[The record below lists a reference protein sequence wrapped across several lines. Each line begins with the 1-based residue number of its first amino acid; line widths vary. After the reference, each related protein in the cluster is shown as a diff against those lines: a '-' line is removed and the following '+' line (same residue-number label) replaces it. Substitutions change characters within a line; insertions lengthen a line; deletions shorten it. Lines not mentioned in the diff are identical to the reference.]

1 MGFRSPA
8 EVEFD
13 FMYLDDPASMT
24 QLMINLADRNIISD
38 EFVQRNI
45 KATPSVERKRLSNED
60 KRRNRGTMSEKISP
74 FHAVDK
80 DFSLEKIA
88 LQTGVATPSEVGL
101 DLDER
106 KEGQEPALEMRRP
119 KEKKSP
125 DDKEEKQQMLPFTED
140 KDTPPT
146 EGPGRPK
153 NSRDSIQRER
163 RTFKPR
169 RKAAIELWAKQAQE
183 KISKA
188 VNSVI
193 LDGFGK
199 KNMRSLLIDL

>member
-1 MGFRSPA
+1 
-8 EVEFD
+8 
-13 FMYLDDPASMT
+13 
-24 QLMINLADRNIISD
+24 
-38 EFVQRNI
+38 
-45 KATPSVERKRLSNED
+45 
-60 KRRNRGTMSEKISP
+60 MSEKISP

-119 KEKKSP
+119 KDKKKP
-125 DDKEEKQQMLPFTED
+125 EDKDQKQQMLPFTED
-140 KDTPPT
+140 RDPPST

-163 RTFKPR
+163 RTFRPK
-169 RKAAIELWAKQAQE
+169 RKAANELWAKEAQE

-193 LDGFGK
+193 L
-199 KNMRSLLIDL
+199 